1 MTRLMLEGIEIRVFQ
16 PVINSIME
24 ARLCGDVSS
33 NKLPFS
39 DSNLNFIQIS
49 DADFSFPFPYVEDGE
64 CESEHILTR

>member
-1 MTRLMLEGIEIRVFQ
+1 MKLGRIKISVFQ
-16 PVINSIME
+16 PIINFIME